1 MRSFILTSIII
12 LLSSLTIYSQN
23 RIISGRVID
32 KNTHEALPFVNIVYN
47 ERGNGTVSDIDGNF
61 KIDIYP
67 EPSFL
72 KLSYVGYFTKQVSL
86 SSFSDLS
93 KIEIEL
99 VPRAYS
105 IEEVRVMPGE
115 NPAHRIIKL
124 ASENRKINNPEDLN
138 SFSYL
143 AYNKMYFTYDMDSMT
158 VKKNASAKK
167 KRKQISENDSLLY
180 SGVDSSEIKA
190 RKFANEQYLFLM
202 EAINS
207 RKFMKPDLNKE
218 EIIASRVSGFKKP
231 SFVMLASQFQSFSF
245 YDDYVTI
252 GAKKYLNPL
261 SKGSLVKY
269 HFRLED
275 TLYTERGDTVFI
287 ISFRPYENRN
297 FAGLKGVLY
306 INSYKYAVQNVLAEA
321 SVPEKEMMTFSIQ
334 QQYKLIDNQYWF
346 PSQLSTNIVFNNLE
360 VGTSTKSTNMLGF
373 GKSWILN
380 VRINPELKHSEFDEV
395 TSDIKKDA
403 YQGNDSLWNAYRY
416 RPLTEKEIKTYEVVD
431 SVGQAHHFD
440 QLFGSLE
447 TLMTGYLP
455 THYFNIKLASLIDFN
470 DYEGWRLGIG
480 GKTNKNVS
488 GYFSVGGHVAYGFK
502 DKAFKYGANVS
513 ITPFKDKEYYL
524 SVRYLDDLAESGGY
538 SFLGDD
544 GFLSTENYRKYLVE
558 DLVKLVQKEVVVG
571 GRALK
576 YLQANLFLSR
586 NLRTVTNDYMYAYSE
601 NNPSV
606 SVNSFRFT
614 EAGIRFRYAFREGYT
629 VTPGGNKF
637 PEETKYPVI
646 SGNLIKGMKLLDGN
660 YDYLKLEAKIT
671 KNFTTKGFGQSKIQL
686 TGGFASGDL
695 PYPILYNGHGSYRSF
710 TIESD
715 NSFATMRMNEFLS
728 DRFVSLYFSQN
739 FGKLLFRSPY
749 FHPDIVLANNIG
761 FGNLSSPEK
770 HRNIDFK
777 TMGKGYFECG
787 LMINN
792 LLRQRFFGYGF
803 GVFYR
808 YGPYSFSKQKD
819 NFAYK
824 FTLSF
829 NL

>member
-1 MRSFILTSIII
+1 MKSIILTCFFI
-12 LLSSLTIYSQN
+12 LLSVLTVCSQN
-23 RIISGRVID
+23 KIISGRVID
-32 KNTHEALPFVNIVYN
+32 KNTHEPLPFVNIIYN

-67 EPSFL
+67 APSFL
-72 KLSYVGYFTKQVSL
+72 KFSYVGYYTKQVSL
-86 SSFSDLS
+86 DSFSDLS
-93 KIEIEL
+93 KIRVEL
-99 VPRAYS
+99 DPRAYS
-105 IEEVRVMPGE
+105 IEEVRVMPGK
-115 NPAHRIIKL
+115 NPAHRIIRL
-124 ASENRKINNPEDLN
+124 ATENRKLNNPEDLN

-143 AYNKMYFTYDMDSMT
+143 AYNKMYFTFDMDSMT
-158 VKKNASAKK
+158 IKKDASAK
-167 KRKQISENDSLLY
+167 RKNKSVPATDTTSFSEQ
-180 SGVDSSEIKA
+180 DSSDIKT
-190 RKFANEQYLFLM
+190 KEFAEKQYLFLM
-202 EAINS
+202 EAIDS

-218 EIIASRVSGFKKP
+218 EIIASRVSGFEKP

-252 GAKKYLNPL
+252 GSKRYLNPL
-261 SKGSLVKY
+261 SKGSLTKY

-287 ISFRPYENRN
+287 ISFHPYKNRN

-334 QQYKLIDNQYWF
+334 QQYKLIDNRNWF
-346 PSQLSTNIVFNNLE
+346 PSQLNTNIVFNNVE
-360 VGTSTKSTNMLGF
+360 VETSTKSTKILGI

-380 VRINPELKHSEFDEV
+380 VRINPELKRREFDEV
-395 TSDIKKDA
+395 TTDVKKDA
-403 YQGNDSLWNAYRY
+403 YRQHDSLWNEYRY
-416 RPLTEKEIKTYEVVD
+416 RPLTEKEVRTYEVVD
-431 SVGQAHHFD
+431 SIGQVHHFD
-440 QLFGSLE
+440 RLFGSLE
-447 TLMTGYLP
+447 MLMTGYLP
-455 THYFNIKLASLIDFN
+455 THYFNIRLGSLIDYN
-470 DYEGWRLGIG
+470 EYEGLRLGIG
-480 GKTNKNVS
+480 GKTNRNVS

-502 DKAFKYGANVS
+502 DKAFKYGANLS
-513 ITPFKDKEYYL
+513 ITPFKNKEYFL

-538 SFLGDD
+538 SFFGEG
-544 GFLSTENYRKYLVE
+544 GFFSAEDYRKYLVE
-558 DLVKLVQKEVVVG
+558 RMDKLVQKEVVVG

-576 YLQANLFLSR
+576 YLQADLFLSS

-606 SVNSFRFT
+606 SVNSFRLA
-614 EAGIRFRYAFREGYT
+614 EAGIRFRYAFREGYM

-637 PEETKYPVI
+637 PEETRYPVI
-646 SGNLIKGMKLLDGN
+646 SGNIIKGMKWLDGN
-660 YDYLKLEAKIT
+660 YDYLKLEAKISKT
-671 KNFTTKGFGQSKIQL
+671 FTTKGFGQSKIQL
-686 TGGFASGDL
+686 TGGYANGDL

-739 FGKLLFRSPY
+739 FGKLLFRSPF

-761 FGNLSSPEK
+761 FGSLASPDK
-770 HRNIDFK
+770 HRNIDFR
-777 TMGKGYFECG
+777 TMEKGYFECG
-787 LMINN
+787 LIINN
-792 LLRQRFFGYGF
+792 ILRQSILGYGF

-808 YGPYSFSKQKD
+808 YGPYSFSRQKD